1 MKSENLSNILK
12 SRGFKNIELDS
23 IIETKHILKR
33 SGGNFRQYLFS
44 FYDQNFTEYALR
56 SDLSIAS
63 VLKFIKDKN
72 QKKAKWSYSGEA
84 YRKQNKNNKSPIIK
98 QTGFEIFGGSNNKEK
113 DDYEIIK
120 TSLDIFK
127 KSKFKRCE
135 LSLSNI
141 EIFNLLVSKL
151 TPLPLRWREKIQ
163 RHFSREIYFEQLLRK
178 LSDNKDINP
187 KAVEQDKALAEKL
200 RKKDLTKNYSGRSL
214 KEILERFDL
223 KNYQDPRN
231 ISNKESVKI
240 IRDYLK
246 IYCPIEKAPKIL
258 NNFFKKN
265 NLNIFISNDYF
276 PIKKN
281 NIKNTKVVFNPNI
294 NRELSYYTGMTF
306 NIKVNFNNKKEVFLS
321 GGRFDN
327 LIKDLGNKKN
337 LNAVGAAIN
346 RNII

>member
-12 SRGFKNIELDS
+12 LRGFKNIELDS

-44 FYDQNFTEYALR
+44 FYDQNNTEFSLR

-63 VLKFIKDKN
+63 VLKLIKDKTQN
-72 QKKAKWSYSGEA
+72 KIKWSYSGEA
-84 YRKQNKNNKSPIIK
+84 YRKQNNNKSPIIK
-98 QTGFEIFGGSNNKEK
+98 QTGFEIFNSKNKEK

-120 TSLDIFK
+120 TSLDVFK

-141 EIFNLLVSKL
+141 EIFNLLVNKL
-151 TPLPLRWREKIQ
+151 TSLPLRWREKIQ

-187 KAVEQDKALAEKL
+187 KLVEQDKVLAEKL

-214 KEILERFDL
+214 REILERFDL

-231 ISNKESVKI
+231 ISNKKSVKI

-246 IYCPIEKAPKIL
+246 ISCAIEKAPKIL

-265 NLNIFISNDYF
+265 NLNIFISDDYF

-281 NIKNTKVVFNPNI
+281 NIKNVKINFNPNI
-294 NRELSYYTGMTF
+294 NRQISYYTGMTF
-306 NIKVNFNNKKEVFLS
+306 NIKVNLNNKKEVFLS

-327 LIKDLGNKKN
+327 LIKDLGYKKD

-346 RNII
+346 RAII

>member
-1 MKSENLSNILK
+1 MKSENLSKILK

-44 FYDQNFTEYALR
+44 FYDQNNTEYSLR

-63 VLKFIKDKN
+63 VLKLIKDKTQN
-72 QKKAKWSYSGEA
+72 KIKWSYSGEV
-84 YRKQNKNNKSPIIK
+84 YRKQNNNKSPIIK
-98 QTGFEIFGGSNNKEK
+98 QTGYEIFNSKNKEK

-163 RHFSREIYFEQLLRK
+163 RHFSREIYFDQLLRK

-187 KAVEQDKALAEKL
+187 KLVEQDKIFAEKL

-214 KEILERFDL
+214 REILERFDL

-231 ISNKESVKI
+231 ISNKKSVKI
-240 IRDYLK
+240 IKDYLR
-246 IYCPIEKAPKIL
+246 ISCPIEKAPKIL
-258 NNFFKKN
+258 NSFFQKN
-265 NLNIFISNDYF
+265 NLNIFISDDYF

-281 NIKNTKVVFNPNI
+281 NIKNVKVNFNPNI
-294 NRELSYYTGMTF
+294 NRQISYYTGMTF
-306 NIKVNFNNKKEVFLS
+306 NIKVNFNNRKEIFLS

-327 LIKDLGNKKN
+327 LIKNLGNKKD

-346 RNII
+346 RAII

>member
-44 FYDQNFTEYALR
+44 FYDQNNKEYSLR

-63 VLKFIKDKN
+63 VLKLIRDKAKN
-72 QKKAKWSYSGEA
+72 KVKWSYSGEA
-84 YRKQNKNNKSPIIK
+84 YRKQKNNKSPIIK
-98 QTGFEIFGGSNNKEK
+98 QTGYEIFNSKNKEK

-141 EIFNLLVSKL
+141 EIFNLLVNKL
-151 TPLPLRWREKIQ
+151 TSLPLRWREKIQ

-187 KAVEQDKALAEKL
+187 KLVEQDKVLAEKL
-200 RKKDLTKNYSGRSL
+200 RKKDLTKNVPL
-214 KEILERFDL
+214 K
-223 KNYQDPRN
+223 
-231 ISNKESVKI
+231 
-240 IRDYLK
+240 
-246 IYCPIEKAPKIL
+246 
-258 NNFFKKN
+258 
-265 NLNIFISNDYF
+265 
-276 PIKKN
+276 
-281 NIKNTKVVFNPNI
+281 PN
-294 NRELSYYTGMTF
+294 E
-306 NIKVNFNNKKEVFLS
+306 
-321 GGRFDN
+321 
-327 LIKDLGNKKN
+327 
-337 LNAVGAAIN
+337 
-346 RNII
+346 

>member
-1 MKSENLSNILK
+1 MKSENLSKILK

-23 IIETKHILKR
+23 IIETKHILKK

-44 FYDQNFTEYALR
+44 FYDQNNTEYSLR

-63 VLKFIKDKN
+63 VLKLIKDKTQN
-72 QKKAKWSYSGEA
+72 KIKWSYSGEV
-84 YRKQNKNNKSPIIK
+84 YRKQNNNKSPIIK
-98 QTGFEIFGGSNNKEK
+98 QTGYEIFNSKNKEK

-163 RHFSREIYFEQLLRK
+163 RHFSREIYFDQLLRK

-187 KAVEQDKALAEKL
+187 KLVEQDKIFAEKL

-214 KEILERFDL
+214 REILERFDL

-231 ISNKESVKI
+231 ISNKKSVKI
-240 IRDYLK
+240 IKDYLR
-246 IYCPIEKAPKIL
+246 ISCPIEKAPKIL
-258 NNFFKKN
+258 NSFFRKN
-265 NLNIFISNDYF
+265 DLNIFISDDYF

-281 NIKNTKVVFNPNI
+281 NIKNVKVNFNPNI
-294 NRELSYYTGMTF
+294 NRQISYYTGMTF
-306 NIKVNFNNKKEVFLS
+306 NIKVNFNNRKEIFLS

-327 LIKDLGNKKN
+327 LIKDLGNKKD

-346 RNII
+346 RAII

>member
-12 SRGFKNIELDS
+12 LRGFKNIELDS

-33 SGGNFRQYLFS
+33 SGGNFRQYLFF
-44 FYDQNFTEYALR
+44 FYDQRNVEWSLR
-56 SDLSIAS
+56 PDLTLSS
-63 VLKFIKDKN
+63 VIKFIGTKG
-72 QKKAKWSYSGEA
+72 KKKTKWSYSGEA
-84 YRKQNKNNKSPIIK
+84 YRKQISKKSPIIK
-98 QTGFEIFGGSNNKEK
+98 QTGFEIFNSKNKEK

-127 KSKFKRCE
+127 KSKFKICE

-141 EIFNLLVSKL
+141 EIFNLLVNKL
-151 TPLPLRWREKIQ
+151 TSLPLRWREKIQ
-163 RHFSREIYFEQLLRK
+163 RHFSREIYFDQLLRK

-187 KAVEQDKALAEKL
+187 KLVEQDKLLAEKL

-214 KEILERFDL
+214 REILERFDL

-231 ISNKESVKI
+231 ISNKKSVKI

-246 IYCPIEKAPKIL
+246 ISCAIEKAPKIL
-258 NNFFKKN
+258 NSFFKKN
-265 NLNIFISNDYF
+265 NLNIFISDDYF

-281 NIKNTKVVFNPNI
+281 NIRNVKIIFNPNI
-294 NRELSYYTGMTF
+294 NRQISYYTGMTF
-306 NIKVNFNNKKEVFLS
+306 NIKVNFNNKKEIFLS

-337 LNAVGAAIN
+337 QNAVGAAIN
-346 RNII
+346 RSIL

>member
-44 FYDQNFTEYALR
+44 FYDQNNKEYSLR

-63 VLKFIKDKN
+63 VLKLIRDKAKN
-72 QKKAKWSYSGEA
+72 KVKWSYSGEA
-84 YRKQNKNNKSPIIK
+84 YRKQKNNKSPIIK
-98 QTGFEIFGGSNNKEK
+98 QTGYEIFNSKNKEK

-141 EIFNLLVSKL
+141 EIFNLLVNKL
-151 TPLPLRWREKIQ
+151 TSLPLRWREKIQ

-178 LSDNKDINP
+178 LSDSKDINP

-246 IYCPIEKAPKIL
+246 ISCPIEKAPKIL

-265 NLNIFISNDYF
+265 NLNIFISDDYF

-281 NIKNTKVVFNPNI
+281 NIKNIRVIFNPNI

-306 NIKVNFNNKKEVFLS
+306 NIKVNFKNKKEVFLS

>member
-1 MKSENLSNILK
+1 MKSEKLSNILK
-12 SRGFKNIELDS
+12 TRGFKNIELDS

-72 QKKAKWSYSGEA
+72 QKKTKWSYSGEA

-98 QTGFEIFGGSNNKEK
+98 QTGFEIFGSSNNKEK
-113 DDYEIIK
+113 DDYEIIR
-120 TSLDIFK
+120 TSLVIFK
-127 KSKFKRCE
+127 KSKLKRCE

-151 TPLPLRWREKIQ
+151 TSLPLRWREKIQ

-187 KAVEQDKALAEKL
+187 KVVEQDKALAEKL

-231 ISNKESVKI
+231 ISNKKIVKI

-246 IYCPIEKAPKIL
+246 ISCPIEKAPKIL
-258 NNFFKKN
+258 NSFFKKN
-265 NLNIFISNDYF
+265 NLNIFISDDYF
-276 PIKKN
+276 TIKKN
-281 NIKNTKVVFNPNI
+281 NIKNTKVIFNPNI

-306 NIKVNFNNKKEVFLS
+306 NIKVNINNKEEVFLS

-346 RNII
+346 RSII

>member
-1 MKSENLSNILK
+1 MKSENLSKILK

-44 FYDQNFTEYALR
+44 FYDQNNTEYSLR

-63 VLKFIKDKN
+63 VLKLIKDKTQN
-72 QKKAKWSYSGEA
+72 KIKWSYSGEV
-84 YRKQNKNNKSPIIK
+84 YRKQNNNKSPIIK
-98 QTGFEIFGGSNNKEK
+98 QTGYEIFNSKNKEK

-135 LSLSNI
+135 LNLSNI

-163 RHFSREIYFEQLLRK
+163 RHFSREIYFDQLLRK

-187 KAVEQDKALAEKL
+187 KLVEQDKILAEKL

-214 KEILERFDL
+214 REILERFDL

-231 ISNKESVKI
+231 ISNKKSVKI
-240 IRDYLK
+240 VKDYLR
-246 IYCPIEKAPKIL
+246 ISCPIEKAPKIL
-258 NNFFKKN
+258 NSFFKKN
-265 NLNIFISNDYF
+265 NLNIFISDDYF

-281 NIKNTKVVFNPNI
+281 NIKNVKVNFNPNI
-294 NRELSYYTGMTF
+294 NRQISYYTGMTF
-306 NIKVNFNNKKEVFLS
+306 NIKVNFNNKKEIFLS

-327 LIKDLGNKKN
+327 LIKDLGNKKD

-346 RNII
+346 RAII

>member
-44 FYDQNFTEYALR
+44 FYDQNNKEYSLR

-63 VLKFIKDKN
+63 VLKLIRDKAKN
-72 QKKAKWSYSGEA
+72 KVKWSYSGEA
-84 YRKQNKNNKSPIIK
+84 YRKQKNSKSPIIK
-98 QTGFEIFGGSNNKEK
+98 QTGYEIFNSKNKEK

-141 EIFNLLVSKL
+141 EIFNLLVNKL
-151 TPLPLRWREKIQ
+151 TSLPLRWREKIQ

-187 KAVEQDKALAEKL
+187 KVVEQDKALAEKL

-214 KEILERFDL
+214 RDILDRFDL

-231 ISNKESVKI
+231 ISNKKSVNI
-240 IRDYLK
+240 IRDYLR
-246 IYCPIEKAPKIL
+246 ISCPIEKAPKIL

-265 NLNIFISNDYF
+265 NLNIFISDDYF

-281 NIKNTKVVFNPNI
+281 NLKNIKVVFNPNI
-294 NRELSYYTGMTF
+294 NRQIRYYTGMTF
-306 NIKVNFNNKKEVFLS
+306 NIQVSLNNKKEVFLS
-321 GGRFDN
+321 GGRFDS
-327 LIKDLGNKKN
+327 LIKDLGNKKE

-346 RNII
+346 RSIL

>member
-1 MKSENLSNILK
+1 MKSENLSKILK

-44 FYDQNFTEYALR
+44 FYDQNNTEYSLR

-63 VLKFIKDKN
+63 VLKLIKDKTQN
-72 QKKAKWSYSGEA
+72 KIKWSYSGEV
-84 YRKQNKNNKSPIIK
+84 YRKQNNNKSHIIK
-98 QTGFEIFGGSNNKEK
+98 QTGYEIFNSKNKEK

-151 TPLPLRWREKIQ
+151 TSLPLRWREKIQ
-163 RHFSREIYFEQLLRK
+163 RHFSREIYFDQLLRK

-187 KAVEQDKALAEKL
+187 KLVEQDKILAEKL

-214 KEILERFDL
+214 REILERFDL

-231 ISNKESVKI
+231 ISNKKSVKI
-240 IRDYLK
+240 VKDYLR
-246 IYCPIEKAPKIL
+246 ISCPIEKAPKIL
-258 NNFFKKN
+258 NSFFQKN
-265 NLNIFISNDYF
+265 NLNIFISDDYF

-281 NIKNTKVVFNPNI
+281 NIKNVKVNFNPNI
-294 NRELSYYTGMTF
+294 NRQISYYTGMTF
-306 NIKVNFNNKKEVFLS
+306 NIKVNFNNRKEIFLS

-327 LIKDLGNKKN
+327 LIKDLGNKKD

-346 RNII
+346 RAII

>member
-12 SRGFKNIELDS
+12 LRGFKNIELDS

-44 FYDQNFTEYALR
+44 FYDQRNVEWSLR
-56 SDLSIAS
+56 PDLTLSS
-63 VLKFIKDKN
+63 VIKFIGTKE
-72 QKKAKWSYSGEA
+72 QKKTKWSYSGEA
-84 YRKQNKNNKSPIIK
+84 YRKQNSKKSPIIK
-98 QTGFEIFGGSNNKEK
+98 QTGFEIFNSKNKEK
-113 DDYEIIK
+113 DDFEIIK

-141 EIFNLLVSKL
+141 EIFNLLVNKL
-151 TPLPLRWREKIQ
+151 TSLPLRWREKIQ
-163 RHFSREIYFEQLLRK
+163 RHFSREIYFDQLLRK

-187 KAVEQDKALAEKL
+187 KLVERDKLLAEKL

-214 KEILERFDL
+214 REILDRFDL

-231 ISNKESVKI
+231 ISNNKSVKI

-246 IYCPIEKAPKIL
+246 ISCPIEKAPKIL
-258 NNFFKKN
+258 NSFFKKN
-265 NLNIFISNDYF
+265 NLNIFISDDYF

-281 NIKNTKVVFNPNI
+281 NIKNIRVIFNSNI

-306 NIKVNFNNKKEVFLS
+306 NIKVNFNNKKKVFIS

-346 RNII
+346 RSII

>member
-1 MKSENLSNILK
+1 MKSENLSKILK

-44 FYDQNFTEYALR
+44 FYDQNNTEYSLR

-63 VLKFIKDKN
+63 VLKLIKDKTQN
-72 QKKAKWSYSGEA
+72 KIKWSYSGEV
-84 YRKQNKNNKSPIIK
+84 YRKQNNNKSPIIK
-98 QTGFEIFGGSNNKEK
+98 QTGYEIFNSNNKEK

-163 RHFSREIYFEQLLRK
+163 RHFSREIYFDQLLRK

-187 KAVEQDKALAEKL
+187 KLVEQDKIFAEKL

-214 KEILERFDL
+214 REILERFDL

-231 ISNKESVKI
+231 ISNKKSVKI
-240 IRDYLK
+240 IKDYLR
-246 IYCPIEKAPKIL
+246 ISCPIEKAPKIL
-258 NNFFKKN
+258 NSFFQKN
-265 NLNIFISNDYF
+265 NLNIFISDDYF

-281 NIKNTKVVFNPNI
+281 NIKNVKVNFNPNI
-294 NRELSYYTGMTF
+294 NRQISYYTGMTF
-306 NIKVNFNNKKEVFLS
+306 NIKVNFNNRKEIFLS

-327 LIKDLGNKKN
+327 LIKDLGNKKD

-346 RNII
+346 RAII

>member
-1 MKSENLSNILK
+1 MKSENLSKILK

-44 FYDQNFTEYALR
+44 FYDQNNTEYSLR

-63 VLKFIKDKN
+63 VLKLIKDKTQN
-72 QKKAKWSYSGEA
+72 KIKWSYSGEV
-84 YRKQNKNNKSPIIK
+84 YRKQNNNKSPIIK
-98 QTGFEIFGGSNNKEK
+98 QTGYEIFNSKNKEK

-163 RHFSREIYFEQLLRK
+163 RHFSREIYFDQLLRK

-187 KAVEQDKALAEKL
+187 KLVEQDKILAEKL

-214 KEILERFDL
+214 REILERFDL

-231 ISNKESVKI
+231 ISNKKSVKI
-240 IRDYLK
+240 IKDYLR
-246 IYCPIEKAPKIL
+246 ISCPIEKAPKIL
-258 NNFFKKN
+258 NSFFRKN
-265 NLNIFISNDYF
+265 DLNIFISDDYF

-281 NIKNTKVVFNPNI
+281 NIKNVKVNFNPNI
-294 NRELSYYTGMTF
+294 NRQISYYTGMTF
-306 NIKVNFNNKKEVFLS
+306 NIKVNFNNRKEIFLS

-327 LIKDLGNKKN
+327 LIKDLGNKKD

-346 RNII
+346 RAII

>member
-1 MKSENLSNILK
+1 MKSENLSKILK

-44 FYDQNFTEYALR
+44 FYDQNNTEYSLR

-63 VLKFIKDKN
+63 VLKLIKDKTQN
-72 QKKAKWSYSGEA
+72 KIKWSYSGEV
-84 YRKQNKNNKSPIIK
+84 YRKQNNNKSPIIK
-98 QTGFEIFGGSNNKEK
+98 QTGYEIFNSKNKEK

-151 TPLPLRWREKIQ
+151 TLLPLRWREKIQ
-163 RHFSREIYFEQLLRK
+163 RHFSREIYFDQLLRK

-187 KAVEQDKALAEKL
+187 KLVEQDKILAEKL

-214 KEILERFDL
+214 REILERFDL

-231 ISNKESVKI
+231 ISNKKSVKI
-240 IRDYLK
+240 IKDYLR
-246 IYCPIEKAPKIL
+246 ISCPIEKAPKIL
-258 NNFFKKN
+258 NSFFQKN
-265 NLNIFISNDYF
+265 NLNIFISDDYF

-281 NIKNTKVVFNPNI
+281 NIKNVKVNFNPNI
-294 NRELSYYTGMTF
+294 NRQISYYTGMTF
-306 NIKVNFNNKKEVFLS
+306 NIKVNFNNRKEIFLS

-327 LIKDLGNKKN
+327 LIKDLGNKKD

-346 RNII
+346 RAII

>member
-44 FYDQNFTEYALR
+44 FYDQNNTEYSLR

-63 VLKFIKDKN
+63 VLKLIKDKTQN
-72 QKKAKWSYSGEA
+72 KIKWSYSGEV
-84 YRKQNKNNKSPIIK
+84 YRKQNNNKSPIIK
-98 QTGFEIFGGSNNKEK
+98 QTGYEIFNSKNKEK

-163 RHFSREIYFEQLLRK
+163 RHFSREIYFDQLLRK

-187 KAVEQDKALAEKL
+187 KLVEQDKILAEKL

-214 KEILERFDL
+214 REILERFDL

-231 ISNKESVKI
+231 ISNKKSVKI
-240 IRDYLK
+240 IKDYLR
-246 IYCPIEKAPKIL
+246 ISCPIEKAPKIL
-258 NNFFKKN
+258 NSFFKKN
-265 NLNIFISNDYF
+265 NLNIFISDDYF

-281 NIKNTKVVFNPNI
+281 NIKNVKVNFNPNI
-294 NRELSYYTGMTF
+294 NRQISYYTGMTF
-306 NIKVNFNNKKEVFLS
+306 NIKVNFNNRKEIFLS

-327 LIKDLGNKKN
+327 LIKDLGNKKD

-346 RNII
+346 RAII

>member
-44 FYDQNFTEYALR
+44 FYDQNNKEYSLR

-63 VLKFIKDKN
+63 VLKLIRDKAKN
-72 QKKAKWSYSGEA
+72 KVKWSYSGEA
-84 YRKQNKNNKSPIIK
+84 YRKQKNNKSPIIK
-98 QTGFEIFGGSNNKEK
+98 QTGYEIFNSKNKEK

-163 RHFSREIYFEQLLRK
+163 RHFSREIYFDQLLRK

-187 KAVEQDKALAEKL
+187 KLVEQDKIFAEKL

-214 KEILERFDL
+214 REILERFDL

-231 ISNKESVKI
+231 ISNKKSVNI
-240 IRDYLK
+240 IRDYLR
-246 IYCPIEKAPKIL
+246 ISCPIEKAPKIL

-265 NLNIFISNDYF
+265 NLNIFISDDYF

-281 NIKNTKVVFNPNI
+281 NLKNIKVIINPNI
-294 NRELSYYTGMTF
+294 NRQISYYTGMTF
-306 NIKVNFNNKKEVFLS
+306 NIQVSLNNKKEVFLS
-321 GGRFDN
+321 GGRFDS
-327 LIKDLGNKKN
+327 LIKDLGNKKE

-346 RNII
+346 RSIL

>member
-12 SRGFKNIELDS
+12 LRGFKNIELDS

-44 FYDQNFTEYALR
+44 FYDQNNTEFSLR

-63 VLKFIKDKN
+63 VLKLIKDKTQN
-72 QKKAKWSYSGEA
+72 KIKWSYSGEV
-84 YRKQNKNNKSPIIK
+84 YRKQNNNKSPIIK
-98 QTGFEIFGGSNNKEK
+98 QTGYEIFNSKNKEK

-163 RHFSREIYFEQLLRK
+163 RHFSREIYFDQLLRK

-187 KAVEQDKALAEKL
+187 KLVEQDKILAEKL

-214 KEILERFDL
+214 REILERFDL

-231 ISNKESVKI
+231 ISNKKSVKI
-240 IRDYLK
+240 IRDYLR
-246 IYCPIEKAPKIL
+246 ISCPIEKAPKIL
-258 NNFFKKN
+258 NSFFKKN
-265 NLNIFISNDYF
+265 NLNIFISDDYF

-281 NIKNTKVVFNPNI
+281 NIKNVKVIFNPNI
-294 NRELSYYTGMTF
+294 NRQISYYTGMTF
-306 NIKVNFNNKKEVFLS
+306 NIKVNFNNKKEIFLS

-327 LIKDLGNKKN
+327 LIKDLGNKKD

-346 RNII
+346 RAII

>member
-1 MKSENLSNILK
+1 MKSENLSKILK

-44 FYDQNFTEYALR
+44 FYDQNNTEYSLR

-63 VLKFIKDKN
+63 VLKLIKDKTQN
-72 QKKAKWSYSGEA
+72 KIKWSYSGEV
-84 YRKQNKNNKSPIIK
+84 YRKQNNNKSPIIK
-98 QTGFEIFGGSNNKEK
+98 QTGYEIFNSNNKEK

-163 RHFSREIYFEQLLRK
+163 RHFSREIYFDQLLRK

-187 KAVEQDKALAEKL
+187 KLVEQDKILAEKL

-214 KEILERFDL
+214 REILERFDL

-231 ISNKESVKI
+231 ISNKKSVKI
-240 IRDYLK
+240 IKDYLR
-246 IYCPIEKAPKIL
+246 ISCPIEKAPKIL
-258 NNFFKKN
+258 NSFFQKN
-265 NLNIFISNDYF
+265 NLNIFISDDYF

-281 NIKNTKVVFNPNI
+281 NIKNVKVNFNPNI
-294 NRELSYYTGMTF
+294 NRQISYYTGMTF
-306 NIKVNFNNKKEVFLS
+306 NIKVNFNNRKEIFLS

-327 LIKDLGNKKN
+327 LIKDLGNKKD

-346 RNII
+346 RAII

>member
-44 FYDQNFTEYALR
+44 FYDQNNKEHSLR

-63 VLKFIKDKN
+63 VLKLIRDKAKN
-72 QKKAKWSYSGEA
+72 KVKWSYSGEA
-84 YRKQNKNNKSPIIK
+84 YRKQKNNKSPIIK
-98 QTGFEIFGGSNNKEK
+98 QTGYEIFNSKNKEK

-141 EIFNLLVSKL
+141 EIFNLLVNKL
-151 TPLPLRWREKIQ
+151 TSLPLRWREKIQ

-187 KAVEQDKALAEKL
+187 KVVEQDKALAEKL

-214 KEILERFDL
+214 RDILDRFDL

-231 ISNKESVKI
+231 ISNKKSVNI
-240 IRDYLK
+240 IRDYLR
-246 IYCPIEKAPKIL
+246 ISCPIEKAPKIL

-265 NLNIFISNDYF
+265 NLNIFISDDYF

-281 NIKNTKVVFNPNI
+281 NLKNIKVVFNPNI
-294 NRELSYYTGMTF
+294 NRQISYYTGMTF
-306 NIKVNFNNKKEVFLS
+306 NIQVSLNNKKEVFLS
-321 GGRFDN
+321 GGRFDS
-327 LIKDLGNKKN
+327 LIKDLGNKKD

-346 RNII
+346 RSIL

>member
-44 FYDQNFTEYALR
+44 FYDQNNKEYSLR

-63 VLKFIKDKN
+63 VLKLIRDKTKN
-72 QKKAKWSYSGEA
+72 KVKWSYSGEA
-84 YRKQNKNNKSPIIK
+84 YRKQKNNKSPIIK
-98 QTGFEIFGGSNNKEK
+98 QTGYEIFNSKNKEK

-141 EIFNLLVSKL
+141 EIFNLLVNKL
-151 TPLPLRWREKIQ
+151 TSLPLRWREKIQ

-187 KAVEQDKALAEKL
+187 KLVEQDKVLAEKL
-200 RKKDLTKNYSGRSL
+200 RKKDLIKNYSGRSL
-214 KEILERFDL
+214 REILDRFDL

-231 ISNKESVKI
+231 ISNKKSVKI
-240 IRDYLK
+240 IRDYLR
-246 IYCPIEKAPKIL
+246 ISCPIEKAPKIL

-265 NLNIFISNDYF
+265 NLNIFISDDYF

-281 NIKNTKVVFNPNI
+281 NITNVKVIFNPNI
-294 NRELSYYTGMTF
+294 NRQISYYTGMTF
-306 NIKVNFNNKKEVFLS
+306 NIQVNFNNKKEVFLS

-327 LIKDLGNKKN
+327 LIKDLGNKKD

-346 RNII
+346 RAII

>member
-44 FYDQNFTEYALR
+44 FYDQNNKEYSLR

-63 VLKFIKDKN
+63 VLKLIRDKAKN
-72 QKKAKWSYSGEA
+72 KVKWSYSGEA
-84 YRKQNKNNKSPIIK
+84 YRKQKNNKSPIIK
-98 QTGFEIFGGSNNKEK
+98 QTGYEIFNSKNKEK

-141 EIFNLLVSKL
+141 EIFNLLVNKL
-151 TPLPLRWREKIQ
+151 TSLPLRWREKIQ

-187 KAVEQDKALAEKL
+187 KLVEQDKALAEKL

-214 KEILERFDL
+214 KEILDRFDL

-231 ISNKESVKI
+231 ISNKKSVNI
-240 IRDYLK
+240 IRDYLR
-246 IYCPIEKAPKIL
+246 ISCPIEKAPKIL

-265 NLNIFISNDYF
+265 NLNIFISDDYF

-281 NIKNTKVVFNPNI
+281 NLKNIKVVFNPNI
-294 NRELSYYTGMTF
+294 NRQISYYTGMTF
-306 NIKVNFNNKKEVFLS
+306 NIQVSLNNKKEVFLS
-321 GGRFDN
+321 GGRFDS
-327 LIKDLGNKKN
+327 LIKDLGNKKD

-346 RNII
+346 RSIL

>member
-1 MKSENLSNILK
+1 MKSENLSKILK

-44 FYDQNFTEYALR
+44 FYDQNNTEYSLR

-63 VLKFIKDKN
+63 VLKLIKDKTQN
-72 QKKAKWSYSGEA
+72 KIKWSYSGEV
-84 YRKQNKNNKSPIIK
+84 YRKQNNNKSPIIK
-98 QTGFEIFGGSNNKEK
+98 QTGYEIFNSKNKEK

-127 KSKFKRCE
+127 KSNFKRCE

-163 RHFSREIYFEQLLRK
+163 RHFSREIYFDQLLRK

-187 KAVEQDKALAEKL
+187 KLVEQDKILAEKL

-214 KEILERFDL
+214 REILERFDL

-231 ISNKESVKI
+231 ISNKKSVKI
-240 IRDYLK
+240 IKDYLR
-246 IYCPIEKAPKIL
+246 ISCPIEKAPKIL
-258 NNFFKKN
+258 NSFFQKN
-265 NLNIFISNDYF
+265 NLNIFISDDYF

-281 NIKNTKVVFNPNI
+281 NIKNVKVNFNPNI
-294 NRELSYYTGMTF
+294 NRQISYYTGMTF
-306 NIKVNFNNKKEVFLS
+306 NIKVNFNNKKEIFLS

-327 LIKDLGNKKN
+327 LIKDLGNKKD

-346 RNII
+346 RAII

>member
-44 FYDQNFTEYALR
+44 FYDQNNKEYSLR

-63 VLKFIKDKN
+63 VLKLIRDKAKN
-72 QKKAKWSYSGEA
+72 KVKWSYSGEA
-84 YRKQNKNNKSPIIK
+84 YRKQKNNKSPIIK
-98 QTGFEIFGGSNNKEK
+98 QTGYEIFNSKNKEK

-127 KSKFKRCE
+127 KSKFKRCQ

-141 EIFNLLVSKL
+141 EIFNLLVNKL
-151 TPLPLRWREKIQ
+151 TSLPLRWREKIQ

-187 KAVEQDKALAEKL
+187 KVVEQDKALAEKL

-214 KEILERFDL
+214 RDILDRFDL

-231 ISNKESVKI
+231 ISNKKSVNI
-240 IRDYLK
+240 IRDYLR
-246 IYCPIEKAPKIL
+246 ISCPIEKAPKIL

-265 NLNIFISNDYF
+265 NLNIFISDDYF

-281 NIKNTKVVFNPNI
+281 NLKNIKVVFNPNI
-294 NRELSYYTGMTF
+294 NRQISYYTGMTF
-306 NIKVNFNNKKEVFLS
+306 NIQVSLNNKKEVFLS
-321 GGRFDN
+321 GGRFDS
-327 LIKDLGNKKN
+327 LIKDLGNKKD

-346 RNII
+346 RSIL

>member
-1 MKSENLSNILK
+1 MKSENLSKILK

-33 SGGNFRQYLFS
+33 SGGNIRQYLFS
-44 FYDQNFTEYALR
+44 FYDQNNTEYSLR

-63 VLKFIKDKN
+63 VLKLIKDKTRN
-72 QKKAKWSYSGEA
+72 KIKWSYSGEV
-84 YRKQNKNNKSPIIK
+84 YRKQNNNKSPIIK
-98 QTGFEIFGGSNNKEK
+98 QTGYEIFNSKNKEK

-163 RHFSREIYFEQLLRK
+163 RHFSREIYFDQLLRK

-187 KAVEQDKALAEKL
+187 KLVEQDKIFAEKL

-214 KEILERFDL
+214 REILERFDL

-231 ISNKESVKI
+231 ISNKKSVKI
-240 IRDYLK
+240 IKDYLR
-246 IYCPIEKAPKIL
+246 ISCPIEKAPKIL
-258 NNFFKKN
+258 NSFFQKN
-265 NLNIFISNDYF
+265 NLNIFISDDYF

-281 NIKNTKVVFNPNI
+281 NIKNVKVNFNPNI
-294 NRELSYYTGMTF
+294 NRQISYYTGMTF
-306 NIKVNFNNKKEVFLS
+306 NIKVNFNNRKEIFLS

-327 LIKDLGNKKN
+327 LIKDLGNKKD

-346 RNII
+346 RGII

>member
-44 FYDQNFTEYALR
+44 FYDQNNTEFSLR
-56 SDLSIAS
+56 SDLSITS
-63 VLKFIKDKN
+63 VLKLIKDKTQN
-72 QKKAKWSYSGEA
+72 KIKCSYSGEA
-84 YRKQNKNNKSPIIK
+84 YRKQNNNKSPIIK
-98 QTGFEIFGGSNNKEK
+98 QTGFEIFNSKNKEK

-127 KSKFKRCE
+127 KSKFNRCE

-141 EIFNLLVSKL
+141 EIFNLLVNKL
-151 TPLPLRWREKIQ
+151 TSLPLRWREKIQ
-163 RHFSREIYFEQLLRK
+163 RHFSREVYFDQLLRK
-178 LSDNKDINP
+178 LSDNRDIDP
-187 KAVEQDKALAEKL
+187 KLVEQDKVSAEKL

-214 KEILERFDL
+214 REILERFDL

-231 ISNKESVKI
+231 ISNKKSVKI

-246 IYCPIEKAPKIL
+246 ISCAIEKAPKIL

-265 NLNIFISNDYF
+265 NLNIFISDDYF

-281 NIKNTKVVFNPNI
+281 NIKNIKVIFNPNI
-294 NRELSYYTGMTF
+294 NRQISYYTGMTF
-306 NIKVNFNNKKEVFLS
+306 NIKVNLNNKKEVFLS

-327 LIKDLGNKKN
+327 LIKDLGNKKD

-346 RNII
+346 RTII

>member
-1 MKSENLSNILK
+1 MKSENLSKILK

-44 FYDQNFTEYALR
+44 FYDQNNTEYSLR

-63 VLKFIKDKN
+63 VLKLIKDKTQN
-72 QKKAKWSYSGEA
+72 KIKWSYSGEV
-84 YRKQNKNNKSPIIK
+84 YRKQNNNKSPIIK
-98 QTGFEIFGGSNNKEK
+98 QTGYEIFNSKNKEK

-135 LSLSNI
+135 LNLSNI

-163 RHFSREIYFEQLLRK
+163 RHFSREIYFDQLLRK

-187 KAVEQDKALAEKL
+187 KLVEQDKILAEKL

-214 KEILERFDL
+214 REILERFDL

-231 ISNKESVKI
+231 ISNKKSVKI
-240 IRDYLK
+240 IKDYLR
-246 IYCPIEKAPKIL
+246 ISCPIEKAPKIL
-258 NNFFKKN
+258 NSFFQKN
-265 NLNIFISNDYF
+265 NLNIFISDDYF

-281 NIKNTKVVFNPNI
+281 NIKNVKVNFNPNI
-294 NRELSYYTGMTF
+294 NRQISYYTGMTF
-306 NIKVNFNNKKEVFLS
+306 NIKVNFNNRKEIFLS

-327 LIKDLGNKKN
+327 LIKDLGNKKD

-346 RNII
+346 RAII

>member
-1 MKSENLSNILK
+1 MKSENLSKILK

-44 FYDQNFTEYALR
+44 FYDQNNTEYSLR

-63 VLKFIKDKN
+63 VLKLIKDKTQN
-72 QKKAKWSYSGEA
+72 KIKWSYSGEV
-84 YRKQNKNNKSPIIK
+84 YRKQNNNKSPIIK
-98 QTGFEIFGGSNNKEK
+98 QTGYEIFNSKNKEK

-163 RHFSREIYFEQLLRK
+163 RHFSREIYFDQLLRK

-187 KAVEQDKALAEKL
+187 KLVEQDKIFAEKL

-214 KEILERFDL
+214 REILERFDL

-231 ISNKESVKI
+231 ISNKKSVKI
-240 IRDYLK
+240 IKDYLR
-246 IYCPIEKAPKIL
+246 ISCPIEKAPKIL
-258 NNFFKKN
+258 NSFFRKN
-265 NLNIFISNDYF
+265 DLNIFISDDYF

-281 NIKNTKVVFNPNI
+281 NIKNVKVNFNPNI
-294 NRELSYYTGMTF
+294 NRQISYYTGMTF
-306 NIKVNFNNKKEVFLS
+306 NIKVNFNNRKEIFLS

-327 LIKDLGNKKN
+327 LIKDLGNKKD

-346 RNII
+346 RAII

>member
-1 MKSENLSNILK
+1 
-12 SRGFKNIELDS
+12 
-23 IIETKHILKR
+23 
-33 SGGNFRQYLFS
+33 
-44 FYDQNFTEYALR
+44 
-56 SDLSIAS
+56 
-63 VLKFIKDKN
+63 
-72 QKKAKWSYSGEA
+72 
-84 YRKQNKNNKSPIIK
+84 
-98 QTGFEIFGGSNNKEK
+98 
-113 DDYEIIK
+113 
-120 TSLDIFK
+120 LDIFK

-135 LSLSNI
+135 LSLSNL

-231 ISNKESVKI
+231 ISNKKSVKI
-240 IRDYLK
+240 IRDYLR
-246 IYCPIEKAPKIL
+246 ISCPIEKAPKIL

-265 NLNIFISNDYF
+265 NLNIFISDDYF

-281 NIKNTKVVFNPNI
+281 NIKNVKVNFNPNI
-294 NRELSYYTGMTF
+294 NRQISYYTGMTF
-306 NIKVNFNNKKEVFLS
+306 NIKVNFNNRKEIFLS

-327 LIKDLGNKKN
+327 LIKDLGNKKD

-346 RNII
+346 RAII

>member
-1 MKSENLSNILK
+1 MKSENLSKILK

-44 FYDQNFTEYALR
+44 FYDQNNTEYSLR

-63 VLKFIKDKN
+63 VLKLIKDKTQN
-72 QKKAKWSYSGEA
+72 KIKWSYSGEV
-84 YRKQNKNNKSPIIK
+84 YRKQNNNKSPIIK
-98 QTGFEIFGGSNNKEK
+98 QTGYEIFNSKNKEK

-163 RHFSREIYFEQLLRK
+163 RHFSREIYFDQLLRK

-187 KAVEQDKALAEKL
+187 KLVEQDKILAEKL
-200 RKKDLTKNYSGRSL
+200 RKKDPTKNYSGRSL
-214 KEILERFDL
+214 REILERFDL

-231 ISNKESVKI
+231 ISNKKSVKI
-240 IRDYLK
+240 IKDYLR
-246 IYCPIEKAPKIL
+246 ISCPIEKAPKIL
-258 NNFFKKN
+258 NSFFQKN
-265 NLNIFISNDYF
+265 NLNIFISDDYF

-281 NIKNTKVVFNPNI
+281 NIKNVKVNFNPNI
-294 NRELSYYTGMTF
+294 NRQISYYTGMTF
-306 NIKVNFNNKKEVFLS
+306 NIKVKFNNRKEIFLS

-327 LIKDLGNKKN
+327 LIKDLGNKKD

-346 RNII
+346 RGII

>member
-12 SRGFKNIELDS
+12 SSGFKNIELDN
-23 IIETKHILKR
+23 IIESKYILKR

-44 FYDQNFTEYALR
+44 FYDQRNVEWSLR
-56 SDLSIAS
+56 PDLTLSS
-63 VLKFIKDKN
+63 VIKFIGTKE
-72 QKKAKWSYSGEA
+72 QKKTKWSYSGEA
-84 YRKQNKNNKSPIIK
+84 YRKQNSKKSPIIK
-98 QTGFEIFGGSNNKEK
+98 QTGFEIFNSKNKEK
-113 DDYEIIK
+113 DDFEIIK

-141 EIFNLLVSKL
+141 EIFNLLVNKL
-151 TPLPLRWREKIQ
+151 TSLPLRWREKIQ
-163 RHFSREIYFEQLLRK
+163 RHFSREIYFDQLLRK

-187 KAVEQDKALAEKL
+187 KLVEQDKLLAEKL

-214 KEILERFDL
+214 REILERFDL

-231 ISNKESVKI
+231 ISNKKSVKI

-246 IYCPIEKAPKIL
+246 ISCTIEKAPKIL
-258 NNFFKKN
+258 NSFFKKN
-265 NLNIFISNDYF
+265 NLNIFISDDYF

-281 NIKNTKVVFNPNI
+281 NFRNVKIIFNPNI
-294 NRELSYYTGMTF
+294 NRQISYYTGMTF
-306 NIKVNFNNKKEVFLS
+306 NIKVNLNDKKEVFLS

-327 LIKDLGNKKN
+327 LIKDLGNKKS

-346 RNII
+346 RAII

>member
-12 SRGFKNIELDS
+12 LRGFKNIELDS

-33 SGGNFRQYLFS
+33 SGGNFRQYLFT
-44 FYDQNFTEYALR
+44 FYDQNNTEFSLR

-63 VLKFIKDKN
+63 VLKLIKDKTQN
-72 QKKAKWSYSGEA
+72 KIKWSYSGEA
-84 YRKQNKNNKSPIIK
+84 YRKQNNNKSPIIK
-98 QTGFEIFGGSNNKEK
+98 QTGFEIFNSKNREK

-135 LSLSNI
+135 LSISNI

-151 TPLPLRWREKIQ
+151 TSLPLRWREKIQ
-163 RHFSREIYFEQLLRK
+163 RHFSREIYFDQLLKK
-178 LSDNKDINP
+178 LSNNKDIDP
-187 KAVEQDKALAEKL
+187 KLVEQDKVLAEKL

-214 KEILERFDL
+214 REILERFDM

-231 ISNKESVKI
+231 ISNKKSVKI
-240 IRDYLK
+240 IRDYLR
-246 IYCPIEKAPKIL
+246 ISCPIEKAPKIL
-258 NNFFKKN
+258 NSFFKKS
-265 NLNIFISNDYF
+265 NLNIFISDDYF

-281 NIKNTKVVFNPNI
+281 NIKNVKVIFNPNI
-294 NRELSYYTGMTF
+294 NRQISYYTGMTF
-306 NIKVNFNNKKEVFLS
+306 NIKVNFNGKKEVFLS

-327 LIKDLGNKKN
+327 LIKDLGNKKD

-346 RNII
+346 RAII